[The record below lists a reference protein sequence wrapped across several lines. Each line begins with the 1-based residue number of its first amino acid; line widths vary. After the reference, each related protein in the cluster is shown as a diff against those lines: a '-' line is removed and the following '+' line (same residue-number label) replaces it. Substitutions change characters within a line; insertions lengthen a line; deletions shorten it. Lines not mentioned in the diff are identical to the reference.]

1 MATPSH
7 KTRGCGYTRLG
18 DRGSLVPRPHLE
30 GKGSSGLYVKVRNE
44 ISHPTEVIIV
54 RSTIVSFPD
63 HTQREVSLLGL
74 YV

>member
-7 KTRGCGYTRLG
+7 KTRGCGYTRLCDWG
-18 DRGSLVPRPHLE
+18 NLVLRPHPE

-54 RSTIVSFPD
+54 RSTMVLFPN